1 MSSPP
6 QAKRSVTRAD
16 VARLAGVSP
25 AVVSYVLNGTDRPVS
40 PATRARVEDAITA
53 LRYRP
58 NAIARALRRGSTRT
72 IGLLLP
78 DSSNPLFAEL
88 SQEIEAVADA
98 AGYALILTNARGDV
112 QQEAQQLKNL
122 VDRQVDGLIVISAS
136 AADPYVDVL
145 QGMGLPIVVMDRV
158 GPLPGITTVGV
169 DFERGS
175 SIAVEHMISH
185 GHRAVAAV
193 LGDDGSPSTIA
204 RERGWSGALQAA
216 NAEEG
221 PTVRVSFSR
230 EGGYEAGLSLLTR
243 AVPPAAVFISSDLQA
258 VGFLRAAHEL
268 GIAVPEQTAVISFD
282 GSLECEFTWPALSV
296 VEQPLTELA
305 HLAMSALLSGD
316 AGAHTVLQPRLI
328 ARASCGCLPG
338 Q

>member
-6 QAKRSVTRAD
+6 QAKRPVTRAD

-40 PATRARVEDAITA
+40 PATRTRVEDAIAA

-58 NAIARALRRGSTRT
+58 NAIARALRQGTTRT
-72 IGLLLP
+72 VGLLIP

-98 AGYALILTNARGDV
+98 AGYAIILTNARGDV
-112 QQEAQQLKNL
+112 QHEAQQLRNL

-136 AADPYVDVL
+136 TVDPYVDQL
-145 QGMGLPIVVMDRV
+145 QAMGLPIVVMDRV

-169 DFERGS
+169 DFELGS
-175 SIAVEHMISH
+175 SIAVEHMLSH
-185 GHRAVAAV
+185 GHRLVAAV

-204 RERGWSGALQAA
+204 RERGWAGALQAA
-216 NAEEG
+216 KAQEG
-221 PTVRVSFSR
+221 PTVRVPFSR
-230 EGGYEAGLSLLTR
+230 QGGYEAGLNLLSR
-243 AVPPAAVFISSDLQA
+243 PAPPAAVFISSDLQA
-258 VGFLRAAHEL
+258 VGFLRAAHEI
-268 GIAVPEQTAVISFD
+268 GVAVPEQTAVISFD
-282 GSLECEFTWPALSV
+282 GSLECQFTWPALSV

-305 HLAMSALLSGD
+305 HLAMSALLEGE
-316 AGAHTVLQPRLI
+316 AGAHTVVQPRLI
-328 ARASCGCLPG
+328 ARASCGCPPT